1 MFEQIFNQIST
12 TEGVKKVFSP
22 TKDCKQFTV
31 FFHSGVKVD
40 ANEKSITIYP
50 KKGSDKKN
58 LKTEIKNFEIETL
71 AEFQKD

>member
-50 KKGSDKKN
+50 KKGSNRKS
-58 LKTEIKNFEIETL
+58 LKAEIKDFEIQIL
-71 AEFQKD
+71 MDFQND